1 MNVVP
6 ENDTVFKPVPREKA
20 FYFYNDIGNYT
31 GKSAASLKEF
41 AEKIEDVDAKSLGF
55 HLRRGD
61 FENWITEVLK
71 DEELA
76 KQVRDE
82 LRSTNSKGEDL
93 RNRLHSIVTARLEQ
107 LKRTPVSAKIS
118 GPKMQPRWGKNVA
131 R

>member
-1 MNVVP
+1 MQENNAAFKTVP
-6 ENDTVFKPVPREKA
+6 KEKA

-31 GKSAASLKEF
+31 GKSASSLKEF
-41 AEKIEDVDAKSLGF
+41 ADKIQDVDVKSLGF

-71 DEELA
+71 DEVLA

-82 LRSTNSKGEDL
+82 LRTTNSKGEDL
-93 RNRLHSIVTARLEQ
+93 RKRLHSIVTARLEQ
-107 LKRTPVSAKIS
+107 LKRTPVTTKIS
-118 GPKMQPRWGKNVA
+118 DLRMQPRWGKNVA

>member
-1 MNVVP
+1 MP
-6 ENDTVFKPVPREKA
+6 ENEAVFKPVPREKA
-20 FYFYNDIGNYT
+20 FYFYDDIGNYT

-41 AEKIEDVDAKSLGF
+41 ADTVKAVDVKSLAF

-71 DEELA
+71 DEGLG

-82 LRSTNSKGEDL
+82 LRTTNSRGEDL

-107 LKRTPVSAKIS
+107 LKRTPVTEKIS
-118 GPKMQPRWGKNVA
+118 DSKMQTQWGKNVA